1 MAEALSQRRPFVT
14 LPVITISRQRG
25 SGADDIALLVAQTL
39 RVPLYDRQVLT
50 RAADEVGVDET
61 TIATSER
68 RQNLLSRIL
77 EELGRYGSLGMGAP
91 SPSFSEPSA
100 LIASPDFRAV
110 VEQVVQGLAAA
121 GPCIIVGHGGAQ
133 VALRDRP
140 DVLHVFTHA
149 PSEQRVQRMMAY
161 GGLDRAAAE
170 KDVHEGDRE
179 RRAYFKDYYG
189 IDWYDV
195 RLYDLAINTAGR
207 AYADVAAQICEAAR
221 AFNVAPSEALA
232 QQRG

>member
-1 MAEALSQRRPFVT
+1 LT

-25 SGADDIALLVAQTL
+25 SGADDIAQIVAQTL
-39 RVPLYDRQVLT
+39 DVPLYDRQVLT
-50 RAADEVGVDET
+50 RAAAAAGVDET

-68 RQNLLSRIL
+68 RQNLLTRIF
-77 EELGRYGSLGMGAP
+77 EELGRYGSLGIGAP
-91 SPSFSEPSA
+91 SPSFDEPSS

-121 GPCIIVGHGGAQ
+121 GPCVIVGHGGAQ

-140 DVLHVFTHA
+140 DVLHIFTHA
-149 PSEQRVQRMMAY
+149 PVEQRVLRMMAY

-170 KDVHEGDRE
+170 KDVREGDSE

-189 IDWYDV
+189 IDWYDL

-207 AYADVAAQICEAAR
+207 AYTGVAAQICAAAR
-221 AFNVAPSEALA
+221 AFNVVQHEALT
-232 QQRG
+232 RPRV